1 MAPPAY
7 APPPPPAYA
16 PPPPP
21 PAYAPPPPA
30 YAPPPPPAYEVPAP
44 AYSSYKRSADYKPTQ
59 PEYNQPQNSAYGNN
73 PGYLNTGYSASESYA
88 PPAGPVAYKPANPGY
103 KRNVAFD
110 LASSASNAYQYALPP
125 MPYGDSYG
133 APVPAYSLS
142 VAPPA
147 PPAYAPP
154 PPPPA
159 YAPPPPAYA
168 PPPPPAY
175 DAPAPQYAVL
185 YTPVRYAT
193 AYVPSNVLATASGY
207 GAVPSAAYASASEQ
221 KSSVLRSPVECEQP
235 AKTCPVCVDMA

>member
-154 PPPPA
+154 PPPAYAPPPPPA

-168 PPPPPAY
+168 PPPPPPAY
-175 DAPAPQYAVL
+175 APPPPAYAPPPPPPAYAPPPPAYAPAPAPAPQYAV
-185 YTPVRYAT
+185 
-193 AYVPSNVLATASGY
+193 
-207 GAVPSAAYASASEQ
+207 
-221 KSSVLRSPVECEQP
+221 
-235 AKTCPVCVDMA
+235 